1 MHDRVTAAGAPSQRP
16 ARSPETERF
25 GKPPSGWRRAWFEV
39 IFESET
45 RAGRRFDLVLI
56 TVILASVLVVIVDSV
71 SSYAARHGTA
81 LTALEWTFTRF
92 SPAEYVARLAVRST
106 AVALR
111 DQLLRHRRSDVGV
124 ADLPGIFLPRI
135 SCADRYPSAYGCCV
149 SSEY

>member
-1 MHDRVTAAGAPSQRP
+1 MINQLHPAHRRCVT

-71 SSYAARHGTA
+71 SSYAARYGDRINGARMDVHAALHG
-81 LTALEWTFTRF
+81 R
-92 SPAEYVARLAVRST
+92 VRGAACLGST
-106 AVALR
+106 AIALR
-111 DQLLRHRRSDVGV
+111 DQLLRHRRFDVGV
-124 ADLPGIFLPRI
+124 ADLPGIFLP
-135 SCADRYPSAYGCCV
+135 
-149 SSEY
+149 